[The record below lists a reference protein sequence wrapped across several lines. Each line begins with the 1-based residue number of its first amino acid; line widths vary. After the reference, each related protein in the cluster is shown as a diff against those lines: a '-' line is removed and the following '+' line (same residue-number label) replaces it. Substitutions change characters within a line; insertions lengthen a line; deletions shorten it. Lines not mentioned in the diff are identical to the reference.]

1 MWRLTTDTPDD
12 NVMTALNL
20 FYVKDGET
28 WVRGGGAAPDYP
40 DITLFEFIRGV
51 CGVLTPD
58 LELPADNDNLSC
70 LMADLLF
77 DGSDEPTGIVAL
89 LYMAAW
95 VCAELRGRLMPYE
108 DTGLE
113 PEQCE
118 NAKIIIESAF
128 GNDTSKAERIRELL
142 KADREG
148 RLIIVDDTPRQISPC
163 DTCESGWETASATGY
178 DACFNHCEKLV
189 EYRKQEG

>member
-1 MWRLTTDTPDD
+1 MREAQNGGNVMERLTKRLP
-12 NVMTALNL
+12 
-20 FYVKDGET
+20 
-28 WVRGGGAAPDYP
+28 GGAADYNYP
-40 DITLFEFIRGV
+40 K
-51 CGVLTPD
+51 
-58 LELPADNDNLSC
+58 SC
-70 LMADLLF
+70 YF
-77 DGSDEPTGIVAL
+77 GDGSGADRIAQSAFRQRCVEQLAD
-89 LYMAAW
+89 
-95 VCAELRGRLMPYE
+95 YE

-128 GNDTSKAERIRELL
+128 GDDTSKAERIRELL

-163 DTCESGWETASATGY
+163 DTCESGWGTASVTGY
-178 DACFNHCEKLV
+178 DSCFNHCEKLA